1 MRDWRKEFY
10 QNFSSN
16 NVEKRVAV
24 LDAAVQD
31 GDIELLLAEDVDDV
45 VGRRQRRQHRR
56 ADALAIGK
64 GTVPASLKMVAT
76 LRSEK

>member
-31 GDIELLLAEDVDDV
+31 GDVELLLAEDVDDV
-45 VGRRQRRQHRR
+45 VG
-56 ADALAIGK
+56 
-64 GTVPASLKMVAT
+64 
-76 LRSEK
+76 